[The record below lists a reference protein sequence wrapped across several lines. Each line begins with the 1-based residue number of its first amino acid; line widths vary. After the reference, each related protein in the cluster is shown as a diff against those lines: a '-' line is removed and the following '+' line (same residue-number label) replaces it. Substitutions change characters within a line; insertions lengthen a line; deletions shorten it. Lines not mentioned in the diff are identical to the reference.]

1 MAGEASG
8 DLHGSN
14 LVKALKRIH
23 PETKFSGVGGT
34 RMREAGVDI
43 IVSSSKIAV
52 VGLTEVFKKIPI
64 ILDALKTVKRA
75 IKEKQPALVVL
86 IDFPDFNLNVAR
98 YARRSGVPVLYFIS
112 PQVWAWRK
120 GRTRTIARRVN
131 KMAVILPF
139 ERDFYAKCGVPVSYV
154 GHPLLDVC
162 PPVENRSE
170 TAKKL
175 GLRTEGPLIGLL
187 PGSRFEEI
195 RNMMPAMTEAARML
209 LERYPSAR
217 FVLSL
222 APGVEMEFI
231 NKFIPRGLPVEIISK
246 NLYKYLNAFDVA
258 MVASGTATLEA
269 ALMETPMVIVY
280 KVSRLSYR
288 VGRLVIKTPAIGLA
302 NLVAGEKYFTELIQH
317 ELTPE
322 RLYAEIVSILEEP
335 SVRSRIRKGLS
346 RVRLR
351 LGESGALERTAALAA
366 SMIKNRI
373 EHG

>member
-1 MAGEASG
+1 
-8 DLHGSN
+8 
-14 LVKALKRIH
+14 
-23 PETKFSGVGGT
+23 
-34 RMREAGVDI
+34 MREAGVDI

-64 ILDALKTVKRA
+64 ILTALKTVKHA
-75 IKEKQPALVVL
+75 IKEKRPSLVIL
-86 IDFPDFNLNVAR
+86 IDFPDFNLNVAK

-120 GRTRTIARRVN
+120 GRIRTIARRVN

-170 TAKKL
+170 AAQKL
-175 GLRTEGPLIGLL
+175 GLGTEGPLIGLL
-187 PGSRFEEI
+187 PGSRSEEI
-195 RNMMPAMTEAARML
+195 RNMMPAMTGAARML
-209 LERYPSAR
+209 LNRYPSAR
-217 FVLSL
+217 FVLPL

-231 NKFIPRGLPVEIISK
+231 TKFIPRGLPMEIHSK
-246 NLYKYLNAFDVA
+246 NLYKYLNACDAA

-280 KVSRLSYR
+280 KVSGLSYR

-317 ELTPE
+317 ELTPA
-322 RLYAEIVSILEEP
+322 RLYSEIVSMLEEP

-366 SMIKNRI
+366 SMIKSRVDD
-373 EHG
+373 G